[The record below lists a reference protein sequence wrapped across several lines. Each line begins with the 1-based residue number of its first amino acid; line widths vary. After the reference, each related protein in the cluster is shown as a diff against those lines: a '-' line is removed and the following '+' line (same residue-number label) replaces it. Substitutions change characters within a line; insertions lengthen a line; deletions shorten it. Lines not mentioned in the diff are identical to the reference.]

1 MEVKNKKRQDILMSA
16 KILFKEKG
24 FHNTKMEE
32 IAENANVGKGTLYG
46 YFLSKQDIFDESCI
60 DNMVQMCNTIDIISQ
75 KNISFKEKLIEIFNE
90 KSKTMAHEDIT
101 LESIL
106 SQKNLV
112 SEKVVKNMMKHIIN
126 MYSVIVEIVE
136 QGKREGVVKESIPSE
151 TITYLI
157 LGTMS
162 QYFGHKVFIKES
174 KVNINEYDKI
184 FDLFFNGFGV
194 K

>member
-24 FHNTKMEE
+24 FHNTKMDE
-32 IAENANVGKGTLYG
+32 IAENANLGKGTLYG
-46 YFLSKQDIFDESCI
+46 YFSSKQDIFDESCI
-60 DNMVQMCNTIDIISQ
+60 DNMVQMCNTIDRIS
-75 KNISFKEKLIEIFNE
+75 KKDISFKEKLIEIFNE
-90 KSKTMAHEDIT
+90 KSKAMAHEDIT
-101 LESIL
+101 LEDIT
-106 SQKNLV
+106 SQKKLV

-126 MYSVIVEIVE
+126 MYSVFIEIVE

-157 LGTMS
+157 LGTMG
-162 QYFGHKVFIKES
+162 QYFGHRVFVKERQ
-174 KVNINEYDKI
+174 VNINDYDQI